1 VADVLL
7 SDGSTVQIRQIEPSD
22 ADAIVAMHARFSER
36 TRYLRYFS
44 PYPRIPQRDLERFVN
59 VDHRDREAY
68 VVASGEDLIAV
79 GRYER
84 LGPQAPDAEVAFVV
98 ADDHQG
104 RGIGSVL
111 LEHLAAAAERA
122 GVSRFVAEVLPENGA
137 MLRVFADAGYQVNRE
152 YADGVVHLAFPV
164 APTDRSREVQAERER
179 HTEARSV
186 ARLLKPR
193 QIAVYGASRSGT
205 GVGAALLRHLSGYAH
220 PVRRI
225 DRDASLASLAD
236 GYAEV
241 DLAVVAV
248 PPAEVLKVVADCA
261 GRVAGLLVVTDL
273 DPADRH
279 DLVRAARAAGMRVI
293 GPASL
298 GVAAG
303 GMNATLAPRLPAPGR
318 VGLFSQSGT
327 LGLVLLAEAERRGVG
342 ISSFV
347 SVGQRGDVSGNDLI
361 QYWADDPDTDV
372 VLMYL
377 ETFGNPRK
385 FARLAR
391 SVGRAKPI
399 VILSGRTGL
408 GSILEPSAMQA
419 LGEHSGVI
427 QVETVAELFDV
438 GLLLAGQPLPA
449 GNRVGVVSNA
459 PALTA
464 LAASALTTVGLRPGP
479 VGAVSP
485 SAADAEF
492 TAALETILRA
502 EDTDALLVVVAPPLP
517 TGAMELSTLDGKLA
531 PYARAVAEAA
541 QGFGKPIVTSFL
553 YGQAPSTVPSY
564 PSIEEAVRALAQVS
578 RRAAWLREPL
588 GVVPPSPVPVP
599 PTDLSS
605 VEEMLAAYGIDVVPH
620 LRARGVAAVLDAVRS
635 FDAVPVA
642 FKVVDR
648 PHRIDLGAVRLDVTD
663 RVEAV
668 YRDLETLF
676 GADVEVYVQPMVAP
690 GVPCVVEAADDPAF
704 GPVVGFGLGGVVA
717 ELVGDRAWRAAPLT
731 DRDAFDLV
739 RTPRA
744 ADLLT
749 GAAGGTPVQL
759 AALEELLLRVGHIA
773 DEVPRLR
780 RLVLN
785 PVLARP
791 DGFSV
796 LHARGEFA
804 EPAPRPDTGPRLLPP
819 AR

>member
-1 VADVLL
+1 MADVLL
-7 SDGSTVQIRQIEPSD
+7 SDGSTVRIRPIEPSD
-22 ADAIVAMHARFSER
+22 ADAIVAMHSRFSER

-44 PYPRIPQRDLERFVN
+44 PYPRIPPRDLERFVN

-68 VVASGEDLIAV
+68 VVVWGASLIAV

-98 ADDHQG
+98 ADEHQG

-122 GVSRFVAEVLPENGA
+122 GISRFVAEVLPENGA
-137 MLRVFADAGYQVNRE
+137 MLRVFADAGYQVNRS
-152 YADGVVHLAFPV
+152 YADGVVHLTFPT
-164 APTDRSREVQAERER
+164 APTERSREVQASRER
-179 HTEARSV
+179 RTEARSV

-193 QIAVYGASRSGT
+193 SIAVYGASRSGS
-205 GVGAALLRHLSGYAH
+205 GVGAAILRHLSGYAH
-220 PVRRI
+220 RVYAIRPGS
-225 DRDASLASLAD
+225 SLSAVD
-236 GYAEV
+236 VPV

-248 PPAEVLKVVADCA
+248 PPDAIPAVVADCA
-261 GRVAGLLVVTDL
+261 AHGVAGLLVITDL
-273 DPADRH
+273 EPSQRRA
-279 DLVRAARAAGMRVI
+279 LVGQARAAGMRVI

-298 GVAAG
+298 GIAAG
-303 GMNATLAPRLPAPGR
+303 DLNATLSPRLPAPGR

-347 SVGQRGDVSGNDLI
+347 SVGQRADVSGNDLV
-361 QYWADDPDTDV
+361 QYWAEDPDTDV

-385 FARLAR
+385 FARIAR
-391 SVGRAKPI
+391 SVGREKPV
-399 VILSGRTGL
+399 VILAGRTGL
-408 GSILEPSAMQA
+408 GSVLEPSAMQA
-419 LGEHSGVI
+419 LAEHSGVI
-427 QVETVAELFDV
+427 QVQTVTELFDV

-449 GNRVGVVSNA
+449 GDRIGVVSNA
-459 PALTA
+459 AALTA
-464 LAASALTTVGLRPGP
+464 LAGSALTTAGLRVGP

-485 SAADAEF
+485 SASDAEF
-492 TAALETILRA
+492 ATALETVLRS
-502 EDTDALLVVVAPPLP
+502 EETDALLVVVAPPLP
-517 TGAMELSTLDGKLA
+517 TGPLEVSSPKPA
-531 PYARAVAEAA
+531 PYSHVVAEAA
-541 QGFGKPIVTSFL
+541 EGFGKPVVTSFL
-553 YGQAPSTVPSY
+553 YGISAAVSVPDYGSV
-564 PSIEEAVRALAQVS
+564 EEAVRALAHVS

-588 GVVPPSPVPVP
+588 GVVPPSPVTAPLALP
-599 PTDLSS
+599 ST
-605 VEEMLAAYGIDVVPH
+605 VEEMLAAYGISVVPSK
-620 LRARGVAAVLDAVRS
+620 RVRGEAAVLEAVRS
-635 FDAVPVA
+635 FHPVPVA
-642 FKVVDR
+642 VKVVDR

-663 RVEAV
+663 RAATA
-668 YRDLETLF
+668 YHDLEALF

-690 GVPCVVEAADDPAF
+690 GVPCVVDAFDDPAF

-717 ELVGDRAWRAAPLT
+717 GLVGDRAWRAAPLT
-731 DRDAFDLV
+731 DRDAFDVV

-744 ADLLT
+744 AGLLT
-749 GAAGGTPVQL
+749 GAAGSTPVRL
-759 AALEELLLRVGHIA
+759 AALEDLVMRVGHLA

-796 LHARGEFA
+796 LHAWCELA
-804 EPAPRPDTGPRLLPP
+804 EPALRPDTGPRLLPP